1 MARVNYQREKRLK
14 DLDRQKKQEEKRN
27 RRLLKG
33 ETPGDGGAPEV
44 VGGEDSLAAPEGADA
59 AQEPGTAA
67 EGV

>member
-1 MARVNYQREKRLK
+1 VARVNYQREKRLK

-33 ETPGDGGAPEV
+33 ETPVAGGAPVE
-44 VGGEDSLAAPEGADA
+44 GAEDALETSEGADP

-67 EGV
+67 DGN

>member
-33 ETPGDGGAPEV
+33 ENPLVDGAPVE
-44 VGGEDSLAAPEGADA
+44 GTEDSLAAPEGAEPT
-59 AQEPGTAA
+59 QEPGTAT
-67 EGV
+67 EGI

>member
-1 MARVNYQREKRLK
+1 VARVNYQREKRLK

-33 ETPGDGGAPEV
+33 ETPVEGGAPVE
-44 VGGEDSLAAPEGADA
+44 GAEGSLVAPEGADP

-67 EGV
+67 EGI